1 VPSLLTK
8 AIARRES
15 ILADG
20 STDTCRLVDGTGDG
34 LAGITVDTL
43 AGRLLVS
50 TSDADPPPNLI
61 AELGRDSDPS
71 LYHKRLDLHDREA
84 PSHLGGP
91 PQPEPF
97 LILEN
102 GARFEISFS
111 SGYSQGL
118 FLDQRD
124 NRKRLRDLASPGA
137 TVLNTFAYTGAFSVV
152 AALAGATTTTLDLS
166 QPYLE
171 WTRRNFRHNGLNPD
185 DHHFC
190 RGDTLHW
197 LRRFAKQGRRF
208 DAIILDPPT
217 FSRSDKGKVFRV
229 EKDYPEL
236 AALALACL
244 SADGTLLCCT
254 NCRNL
259 SLFDLEV
266 QIREAAR
273 NPVNIDSTP
282 MPRDFSDTPY
292 LKSLWVTR

>member
-1 VPSLLTK
+1 MPSQLTK
-8 AIARRES
+8 AISRRAP

-20 STDTCRLVDGTGDG
+20 DTDTCRLVDGAADG
-34 LAGITVDTL
+34 FPGTTIDTL
-43 AGRLLVS
+43 AGRLLIS
-50 TSDADPPPNLI
+50 SGEADLP
-61 AELGRDSDPS
+61 AELLTGLSRDSDPTM
-71 LYHKRLDLHDREA
+71 YHKRLDLHDREA
-84 PSHLGGP
+84 PAHLSGP
-91 PQPEPF
+91 PESEPF
-97 LILEN
+97 LIREN
-102 GARFEISFS
+102 GVRFELSFS

-124 NRKRLRDLASPGA
+124 NRRRLQTSTAAGSTL
-137 TVLNTFAYTGAFSVV
+137 LNTFAYTGAFSIV

-166 QPYLE
+166 QTYLD
-171 WTRRNFRHNGLNPD
+171 WARRNFAHNQLDPD
-185 DHHFC
+185 MNHFC

-217 FSRSDKGKVFRV
+217 FSRSDKGKIFRV

-254 NCRNL
+254 NCRSL

-266 QIREAAR
+266 QIREGAR
-273 NPVNIDSTP
+273 TPVHIDSTP